1 GDDFDPGFTGSNMR
15 GTPGS
20 PGNFQGD
27 GGGRANGGG
36 ATILEIAEAKALK
49 AIAKYSVLKNGEE
62 KNKKIFDAHI
72 LLAQARIY
80 QEKPLEA
87 LDALNYLFTNM
98 RDDKRL
104 PLARIYQGLA
114 YTKIGDYARAEEIF
128 ADLKRSDINKDYQQ
142 LASIYYSEMLLNA
155 GKKQD
160 AIIELENAYVINKNR
175 KLRSRISFLRGQIL
189 ADLGRYE
196 EARESF
202 VTAYQNA
209 NDFEFEVKSQIEI
222 AKTFNG
228 NDDDFNGAKEYLEKI
243 SKKGTYASRK
253 NEFYYALGLM

>member
-1 GDDFDPGFTGSNMR
+1 LTIVVINSCSSRKKANDSTFLKGFFTYYNTLFNSTDALETELRNRDKSHRDNFYAPYIQILTYENQAEGSELNNALTGDDFDPGVTGANMR

-27 GGGRANGGG
+27 SGGRGNGGG

-98 RDDKRL
+98 REDKRL

-128 ADLKRSDINKDYQQ
+128 ADLKRSDINK
-142 LASIYYSEMLLNA
+142 
-155 GKKQD
+155 
-160 AIIELENAYVINKNR
+160 
-175 KLRSRISFLRGQIL
+175 
-189 ADLGRYE
+189 
-196 EARESF
+196 
-202 VTAYQNA
+202 
-209 NDFEFEVKSQIEI
+209 
-222 AKTFNG
+222 
-228 NDDDFNGAKEYLEKI
+228 
-243 SKKGTYASRK
+243 
-253 NEFYYALGLM
+253 